1 MIKAPLDTASP
12 AAIASMEMGT
22 GHESAVEAVVTGR
35 RILKCFLPPESKY
48 CGASYK
54 ASMCVS
60 E

>member
-1 MIKAPLDTASP
+1 MIKAPLDDASP
-12 AAIASMEMGT
+12 AAIASMETGM
-22 GHESAVEAVVTGR
+22 GHELAVVFGR
-35 RILKCFLPPESKY
+35 RFKSVFFLSKDLKSKY